1 MKCELAGEREK
12 YNEFIS
18 IMREFKNRLQNLT
31 GLVDDVKALLAGHP
45 NLIRGFSEFLPWDYI
60 RAHGPAD
67 AEGSGTTSTG
77 V

>member
-1 MKCELAGEREK
+1 MKCQLAGERET

-18 IMREFKNRLQNLT
+18 IMREFKNRGSNLT
-31 GLVDDVKALLAGHP
+31 GLVNDVKTLLAGHP
-45 NLIRGFSEFLPWDYI
+45 NLIRGFNEFLPWDYI

-67 AEGSGTTSTG
+67 AGGSGTTG